1 MKNLKE
7 PNVST
12 TTQNLEKNANNHKT
26 SDGKTSS
33 NEVLSELT
41 KVRSWITETIE
52 YKYNYY
58 SMGITK
64 RY

>member
-12 TTQNLEKNANNHKT
+12 TTQNSEKNANNHKT
-26 SDGKTSS
+26 NDGKTSS

-52 YKYNYY
+52 YIII
-58 SMGITK
+58 ITQWV
-64 RY
+64 

>member
-12 TTQNLEKNANNHKT
+12 TTQNLEKNANNHNT
-26 SDGKTSS
+26 NGGKTSS